1 MYMKYAHLW
10 KVEMWVFDLEGYLE
24 YERSKMVPELRH
36 AIEGQHSI
44 WGFLGF
50 TEEKQTFYLWTNFKK
65 TLEHFG
71 DEKYEYANQK

>member
-1 MYMKYAHLW
+1 MDGGN
-10 KVEMWVFDLEGYLE
+10 VSV
-24 YERSKMVPELRH
+24 RSGRVSRVWTLKKVPELCH
-36 AIEGQHSI
+36 AFEGQHSI

-50 TEEKQTFYLWTNFKK
+50 TEEKQTFYLWTNFIE